1 MTERFHSLYIENI
14 GDNQISGCK
23 KQQMCSVLQV
33 LHLRF
38 LLSKPRYI
46 KRQVMTGNLNL
57 GIFKNV
63 QTLNPWVWI
72 RLPTSKRKSKRR
84 KEPKTEFSGVLIE

>member
-14 GDNQISGCK
+14 GDSQISGCK
-23 KQQMCSVLQV
+23 IQQMCSVLQV
-33 LHLRF
+33 LYLRF